1 MEIHDNK
8 IIMLNF
14 PPALDY
20 SYSNKGGI
28 YPSTGILLIGTL
40 LKKNGYDV
48 TIIDCAYEEEYLEIL
63 KDHVST
69 SNVLYVGMSV
79 MTTQIPFALEASK
92 IIKRFNKD
100 TPVIWGGPHPTL
112 YPEQTLAG
120 ENVDIVVI
128 NEGAFTSLHL
138 ANSFKN
144 GASIEDIRG
153 LGYKDENDKI
163 CINPQAELEDLNELP
178 YFDFSLI
185 DIKNYIESNSTSVY
199 QREFP
204 SFKEKL
210 KVMPILTGLGCA
222 YKCEFCINVILK
234 RKYRARSAES
244 IVDEI
249 KHLQQNYGVNTFLF
263 LDEDFFINKRR
274 VLEFIDIVEKEELHF
289 NWRMWCRVDHFRD
302 NYINSDLLK
311 RLSNIGYG
319 SMVMGGE
326 SANQEILDDLKKGI
340 TPDQII
346 NSLELIT
353 ETTIFPR
360 YSFMVGLE
368 NETMSQIKNTYNLC
382 LKMFRMNSKV
392 DISGPFIFRLYAG
405 SPIYNR
411 LVIKYNLNVPDD
423 LNSWV
428 EHLKIED
435 SYTEMPWT
443 PKQFKGITKLLTF
456 YSSYAFTDYAE
467 VVRNPGLILHLFI
480 GPLARIRLKYLFLK
494 CPFEYWMRMRAGTV
508 LKLIAK

>member
-1 MEIHDNK
+1 MGTQDHK
-8 IIMLNF
+8 IILLNL

-28 YPSTGILLIGTL
+28 YPSNAILLIGTL
-40 LKKNGYDV
+40 LSKNGYAV

-63 KDHVST
+63 KDNVST
-69 SNVLYVGMSV
+69 SNILYVGMSV

-92 IIKRFNKD
+92 VIKNSNKD
-100 TPVIWGGPHPTL
+100 IPVIWGGPHPTL
-112 YPEQTLAG
+112 FSEKTLAD

-128 NEGAFTSLHL
+128 NEGAFTSLDL

-144 GASIEDIRG
+144 GASLEDIKG
-153 LGYKDENDKI
+153 IGYKDESNKI
-163 CINPQAELEDLNELP
+163 YFTPSAKLEDINELP

-185 DIKNYIESNSTSVY
+185 AIKNYIESNSSSVY

-210 KVMPILTGLGCA
+210 KVAPLLTGLGCA

-244 IVDEI
+244 IVNEI
-249 KHLQQNYGVNTFLF
+249 KRLQQNYGVNTFLF

-274 VLEFIDIVEKEELHF
+274 VLEFIDLVEKEELHF

-302 NYINSDLLK
+302 KYINSDLLE

-340 TPDQII
+340 TPDQIL
-346 NSLELIT
+346 NSLKLIT
-353 ETTIFPR
+353 DTTIYPR

-368 NETMSQIKNTYNLC
+368 NETISQIKNTYNLC
-382 LKMFRMNSKV
+382 LKMFKIDPMV
-392 DISGPFIFRLYAG
+392 DIAGPFIFRLYAG

-411 LVIKYNLNVPDD
+411 LIAKYNLNVPDD
-423 LNSWV
+423 LDSWV
-428 EHLKIED
+428 EYLKKED

-443 PKQFKGITKLLTF
+443 PKQFKDIVKLLTF
-456 YSSYAFTDYAE
+456 YSSYAFTDYSE
-467 VVRNPGLILHLFI
+467 VVRNPRLILHLFI
-480 GPLARIRLKYLFLK
+480 GPLARLRLKYFFFK
-494 CPFEYWMRMRAGTV
+494 YPFEYWMRMGAGTV
-508 LKLIAK
+508 LKLMTK